1 MRSRDPKKRKHDFRE
16 VALGLTEKQ
25 AVKEARRCI
34 QCKKPMCVTGC
45 PVEINIPSFIAA
57 IRDEDFSGG
66 LEIIRR
72 NNMLPA
78 ICGRVCP
85 QENQCQGKCVLG
97 KKKTAIFIGALER
110 FIADYETRKGLAEKP
125 KLPKSNG
132 HKMAVIGA
140 GPAGLTVAADLARL
154 GYQITIFE
162 ALHEAGGVLTYG
174 IPEFRLPQKIID
186 REVEFVKSLGVEI
199 RLNWVVGRT
208 QTVDELFEE
217 GYKAVFVGVGA
228 GSPRYMGIPG
238 ENLNN
243 VYFASEYLTRVNL
256 MKANQFP
263 KYDTPVKRGKRV
275 AVVGAGN
282 VAMDSARTAARLGA
296 EKVYIVYRR
305 TRTEMPA
312 RLEEVE
318 HAHEEGIELLF
329 LSSPKEIIGDE
340 RGYVKAINCDAMKLC
355 EPDASGRRRPE
366 CSGEDF
372 ILEVDQVLMAIGQ
385 TSNPILTRSV
395 KGLKLWG
402 AGYIEVDEEGATN
415 IPGIF
420 AGGDI
425 ATGAATVISAMGAGK
440 RAARAIDNYI
450 MGRKKVKSKKPKLVK
465 KKS

>member
-1 MRSRDPKKRKHDFRE
+1 MRARDPEKRKHDFKE

-25 AVKEARRCI
+25 AVKEANRCI
-34 QCKKPMCVTGC
+34 QCKKPMCITGC
-45 PVEINIPSFIAA
+45 PVEINIPAFIAA

-66 LEIIRR
+66 LEIIRKY
-72 NNMLPA
+72 NMLPA

-85 QENQCQGKCVLG
+85 QENQCQGRCVLG
-97 KKKTAIFIGALER
+97 KKKTAISIGALER
-110 FIADYETRKGLAEKP
+110 FAADYEVKKGLSQKP
-125 KLPKSNG
+125 KLPKPNG
-132 HKMAVIGA
+132 HKVAVIGA
-140 GPAGLTVAADLARL
+140 GPAGLTVSADLARI
-154 GYQITIFE
+154 GYQVTILE

-174 IPEFRLPQKIID
+174 IPEFRLPQKIIE
-186 REVEFVKSLGVEI
+186 REVEFVKGLGVEI

-208 QTVDELFEE
+208 QTVEELFEE

-228 GSPRYMGIPG
+228 GSPRYMSIPG

-282 VAMDSARTAARLGA
+282 VAMDAARTAQRLGA
-296 EKVYIVYRR
+296 EQVYIVYRR

-340 RGYVKAINCDAMKLC
+340 RGYVKAIKCDAMKLC

-366 CSGEDF
+366 CSGDQF
-372 ILEVDQVLMAIGQ
+372 ILEVDQVIMAIGQ
-385 TSNPILTRSV
+385 ASNPILTKSV

-402 AGYIEVDEEGATN
+402 AGYIEVDKEGATN

-450 MGRKKVKSKKPKLVK
+450 MGRKNVKPKEPEMAETER
-465 KKS
+465 